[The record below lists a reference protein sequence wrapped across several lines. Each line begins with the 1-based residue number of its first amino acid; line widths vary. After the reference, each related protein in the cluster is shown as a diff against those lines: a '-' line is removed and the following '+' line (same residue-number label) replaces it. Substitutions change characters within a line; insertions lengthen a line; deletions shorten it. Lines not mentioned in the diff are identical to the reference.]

1 MSWLQRSTAICR
13 SGIQIQLLRIIHVER
28 QLLQWL
34 AASLAPQSHT
44 QPRGSL
50 HGTGDGMTDYVLGAD
65 NADS

>member
-44 QPRGSL
+44 QPRGTL
-50 HGTGDGMTDYVLGAD
+50 HGTDDGVTDYFFAAD
-65 NADS
+65 DADS